1 MGKYLIESG
10 KGYEF
15 SISPKMIFKKM
26 YCCKCGKKLS
36 IKLISIGYDPDKKW
50 DHYGFINGSTLSF
63 RFKYRPKGTEYFE
76 PVYTCKH
83 CNYIISYDAQK
94 RIREYQDAGR
104 RHILTE
110 NEINSYNLLPKDEN
124 IENI

>member
-1 MGKYLIESG
+1 MGRSFIEMGKRSR
-10 KGYEF
+10 F
-15 SISPKMIFKKM
+15 SCAPGMIFKRM
-26 YCCKCGKKLS
+26 YCCKCGEKLS
-36 IKLISIGYDPDKKW
+36 IKFLSIEYKPDEKW
-50 DHYGFINGSTLSF
+50 GSTVYSSTEF
-63 RFKYRPKGTEYFE
+63 SIINSSYFPKGSEYFE
-76 PVYTCKH
+76 GMYVCKK

-124 IENI
+124 IDNI